1 MFFQYLW
8 FHCRGINRCRAATTA
23 LCVTAPAVYG
33 ADMARRPPTAASRP
47 ARPRGAGGTAAPSR
61 LWAIVNSP
69 IVLLVVSG
77 VVIGGGA
84 KLYADGQSA
93 AAEVAGRRA
102 EYVELLAELQ
112 RRVSRLKDA
121 DGRLDRFIGAA
132 DSPEALRKVPEPWP
146 QRAAFERE
154 SALVGAAEAD
164 ILAGRGSYVPTAPA
178 YAGIDLL
185 TLAARLE
192 RVGGVPDLQLG
203 ALRLLRTLDADPEVL
218 WLFVRAHRP
227 MLERFVVSRHLL
239 HVEGDL
245 PLPAGAALTPR
256 QEAVLDIPRSK
267 PGDLQ
272 RLRRENDVLHA
283 RLDRELREAA
293 KR

>member
-1 MFFQYLW
+1 MS
-8 FHCRGINRCRAATTA
+8 RRA
-23 LCVTAPAVYG
+23 
-33 ADMARRPPTAASRP
+33 PPAASKP
-47 ARPRGAGGTAAPSR
+47 ARTAGRGATASPSR
-61 LWAIVNSP
+61 VWAALNSP
-69 IVLLVVSG
+69 LVLLMLSG

-84 KLYADGQSA
+84 KLYSDRQSA
-93 AAEVAGRRA
+93 AVEVAGRRA

-112 RRVSRLKDA
+112 RRVSRLQDA

-132 DSPEALRKVPEPWP
+132 NSPGALRKVPEPWP

-164 ILAGRGSYVPTAPA
+164 ILAGRGSYAPTAPA

-203 ALRLLRTLDADPEVL
+203 ALRLLRTLDADPDVL

-239 HVEGDL
+239 QVEGEL

-256 QEAVLDIPRSK
+256 QKAMLDIPRPK
-267 PGDLQ
+267 PGDLE